1 MIKKIT
7 IAIQRKGRLF
17 DSSKDLLIKSG
28 INFSTSGD
36 KLLARS
42 SNMNIDILLV
52 RDDDIPSLVS
62 KGVADL
68 GIVGQNVLAE
78 QVASNKKITAKSVLN
93 LGFSKCR
100 LAFAK
105 PVNSKLRSLKNKI
118 IATSY
123 PGLVKKFLKAKNISA
138 EVIKINGS
146 VELTP
151 YIGIADCICDLVSS
165 GATLEAN
172 NLTEF
177 KTLLNSEAVLIA
189 SSSYVKIKDKNIL
202 DLIKRFEGVINA
214 AESKY
219 VMLNAETKSI
229 DKICKLLPGAD
240 SPTIIPLQQENKV
253 AIHALC
259 SEPVFWETME
269 KLKSNGA
276 SSILVMPVEKI
287 LN

>member
-1 MIKKIT
+1 MAKKIT

-17 DSSKDLLIKSG
+17 DSSKELLIKSG
-28 INFSTSGD
+28 INFSTSGE

-68 GIVGQNVLAE
+68 GIVGKNVLAE
-78 QVASNKKITAKSVLN
+78 QAANSRKISAKSVLN

-105 PVNSKLRSLKNKI
+105 PLTSKIKSLNNKV

-123 PGLVKKFLKAKNISA
+123 PGLVKKFLKKESINA
-138 EVIKINGS
+138 ELIKINGS

-177 KTLLNSEAVLIA
+177 KTLMDSEAVLI
-189 SSSYVKIKDKNIL
+189 SSSNLKNLKDKSIIEL
-202 DLIKRFEGVINA
+202 VRRFEGVINA
-214 AESKY
+214 AESK
-219 VMLNAETKSI
+219 LS
-229 DKICKLLPGAD
+229 L
-240 SPTIIPLQQENKV
+240 
-253 AIHALC
+253 IH
-259 SEPVFWETME
+259 
-269 KLKSNGA
+269 
-276 SSILVMPVEKI
+276 I
-287 LN
+287 

>member
-1 MIKKIT
+1 MINKIT

-240 SPTIIPLQQENKV
+240 SPTIIPLNLMAHLQ
-253 AIHALC
+253 
-259 SEPVFWETME
+259 S
-269 KLKSNGA
+269 
-276 SSILVMPVEKI
+276 
-287 LN
+287 

>member
-28 INFSTSGD
+28 INVSTSGD

-189 SSSYVKIKDKNIL
+189 SSSYVKIKDKSIL

>member
-177 KTLLNSEAVLIA
+177 KTLLNSEAVLIT
-189 SSSYVKIKDKNIL
+189 SSSYVKIKDKSIL